1 MSALDMA
8 QSSEKQPQ
16 KRGPVLATV
25 TQTDKPMLLLQLNLA
40 EHQAAFNKMPGQGN
54 HRALPLQ
61 MLIPLCCFI
70 SSKHLITLPVISLL
84 RLDAGGLIDF
94 PATQSKSY

>member
-1 MSALDMA
+1 M
-8 QSSEKQPQ
+8 
-16 KRGPVLATV
+16 
-25 TQTDKPMLLLQLNLA
+25 QTDKVILPLQLNLA
-40 EHQAAFNKMPGQGN
+40 ENQAAFNKTLGRGDRQ
-54 HRALPLQ
+54 ALPLQ
-61 MLIPLCCFI
+61 MLILLCCFI